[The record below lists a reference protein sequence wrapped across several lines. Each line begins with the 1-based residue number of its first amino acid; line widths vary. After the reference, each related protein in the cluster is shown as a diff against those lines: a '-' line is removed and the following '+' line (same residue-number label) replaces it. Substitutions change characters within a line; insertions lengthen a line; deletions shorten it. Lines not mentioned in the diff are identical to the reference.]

1 MAGSWTPRFFPDAG
15 PGSGDY
21 LSMAKPPK
29 GYDLLKD
36 APEHVR
42 KLHQQAKR
50 EKRAADRK
58 KWWDEAKYQNP
69 PSQ

>member
-1 MAGSWTPRFFPDAG
+1 
-15 PGSGDY
+15 
-21 LSMAKPPK
+21 MAKQK

-42 KLHQQAKR
+42 KLHKQAAKER
-50 EKRAADRK
+50 RVSARK

-69 PSQ
+69 PTQ